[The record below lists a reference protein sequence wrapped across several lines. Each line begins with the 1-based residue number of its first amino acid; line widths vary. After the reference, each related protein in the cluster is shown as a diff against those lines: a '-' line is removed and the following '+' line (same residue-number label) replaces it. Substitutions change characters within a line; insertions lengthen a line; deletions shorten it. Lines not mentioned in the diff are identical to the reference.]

1 MVTFWVSICFNDCH
15 VTSFLFF
22 QQFDLV
28 CDKHFL
34 AWLANSILYFGW
46 AFGAIILGA
55 IADKKGR
62 RSVLFPSVFMIIVFT
77 FGMAFAHRLWLV
89 VFCRFFVGFFEGGAG
104 LSMFVL
110 STELVGPKRR
120 AFAATLVWFYFSA
133 ALMIMGLKAFFIR
146 DWRLLVIVCSI
157 PWIFVM
163 VFYK

>member
-1 MVTFWVSICFNDCH
+1 M
-15 VTSFLFF
+15 
-22 QQFDLV
+22 
-28 CDKHFL
+28 
-34 AWLANSILYFGW
+34 
-46 AFGAIILGA
+46 
-55 IADKKGR
+55 
-62 RSVLFPSVFMIIVFT
+62 
-77 FGMAFAHRLWLV
+77 
-89 VFCRFFVGFFEGGAG
+89 GFFEGGAG

-146 DWRLLVIVCSI
+146 DWRLLVIACSI